1 LPLIVFFLLICF
13 NQKAGFMKKL
23 MRPVKQSRAD
33 RGFTLIEL
41 LVVIAIIAILI
52 ALLLPAVQ
60 QAREAARR
68 TQCKNNMKQLAL
80 AAHNFEQTYGNLPPG
95 YLGPD
100 LPTEDLS
107 PPGSP
112 YIGPL
117 AQLLPYVEQAALFQ
131 SMNVNQLN
139 PALPSASQNRWFND
153 ATTAAA
159 AQAKIPGYEC
169 PSANPYGN
177 TLDVIAR
184 LHWWLTTGG
193 GASINITTFSNA
205 TVLTNG
211 TAGSLGRTNY
221 MAVAGRM
228 GQLGDPGW
236 DNWKGCFSRRAK
248 VKFRDLTDGLSNT
261 LMFGEVLGDYNAT
274 TKAHERSF
282 AWISTGMLPTGWGA
296 LANGPDAGNPLRYR
310 YSSLHTGIVQFA
322 MADGAVRPLSVNIN
336 LGLYRSFLA
345 GGSDGNVIGEF

>member
-1 LPLIVFFLLICF
+1 MNRLMNPL
-13 NQKAGFMKKL
+13 
-23 MRPVKQSRAD
+23 KQSRAD

-68 TQCKNNMKQLAL
+68 TQCKNNLKQLAL
-80 AAHNFEQTYGNLPPG
+80 AAHNFEHTYGNLPPG

-100 LPTEDLS
+100 LPTDNMD

-117 AQLLPYVEQAALFQ
+117 AQMLPYLEQAALHQ
-131 SMNVNQLN
+131 SMTVSQLN
-139 PALPSASQNRWFND
+139 SSLLSATQSRWFNE

-159 AQAKIPGYEC
+159 AQAKIPGFEC

-177 TLDVIAR
+177 TLDMISR
-184 LHWWLTTGG
+184 MHWWLLYDG
-193 GASINITTFSNA
+193 SA
-205 TVLTNG
+205 TIDIRLFANSTPLTNG

-228 GQLGDPGW
+228 GELGNAGW
-236 DNWKGCFSRRAK
+236 DRWKGCFSRRAK
-248 VKFRDLTDGLSNT
+248 VKFRDITDGLSNT
-261 LMFGEVLGDYNAT
+261 LMFGEVLGDFNAT

-282 AWISTGMLPTGWGA
+282 AWIASGTLPTGWGP
-296 LANGPDAGNPLRYR
+296 LANGPDGGSALRYR
-310 YSSLHTGIVQFA
+310 YASNHTGVVQFA
-322 MADGAVRPLSVNIN
+322 MADGAVRPLSININ
-336 LGLYRSFLA
+336 LSLYRSFLA
-345 GGSDGNVIGEF
+345 GASDGNVIGEF

>member
-1 LPLIVFFLLICF
+1 
-13 NQKAGFMKKL
+13 MKKL
-23 MRPVKQSRAD
+23 MKPVMQSRAD

-68 TQCKNNMKQLAL
+68 TQCKNNLKQIAL
-80 AAHNFEQTYGNLPPG
+80 AAHNFEGTYGNLPPG

-100 LPTEDLS
+100 LPTEDGS
-107 PPGSP
+107 PAGSP

-117 AQLLPYVEQAALFQ
+117 AQILPYVEQAALHQ
-131 SMNVNQLN
+131 SMTVSQLN
-139 PALPSASQNRWFND
+139 PTLLSATQSRWFNE

-177 TLDVIAR
+177 SVSVISR
-184 LHWWLTTGG
+184 MHWWLSNASTGT
-193 GASINITTFSNA
+193 ASITYYTFANA
-205 TVLTNG
+205 TALTNG

-221 MAVAGRM
+221 LAVGGRM
-228 GQLGDPGW
+228 GELGDPGW
-236 DNWKGCFSRRAK
+236 DKWKGCFGRRTR

-261 LMFGEVLGDYNAT
+261 LMFGEVIGAVNST
-274 TKAHERSF
+274 TKSLDSSF
-282 AWISTGMLPTGWGA
+282 IWMASGVLPTGWGA
-296 LANGPDAGNPLRYR
+296 LANTPDAGNPLVYR
-310 YSSLHTGIVQFA
+310 FSSQHTGVVQFA
-322 MADGAVRPLSVNIN
+322 MADGAVRPLSVNID
-336 LGLYRSFLA
+336 LGTYRSYLA
-345 GGSDGNVIGEF
+345 GAGDGNVIGEF